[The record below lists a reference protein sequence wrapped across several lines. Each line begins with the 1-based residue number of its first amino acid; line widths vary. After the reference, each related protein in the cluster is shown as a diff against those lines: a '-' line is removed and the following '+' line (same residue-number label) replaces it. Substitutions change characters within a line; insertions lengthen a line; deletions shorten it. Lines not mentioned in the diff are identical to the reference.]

1 MMTIMLFK
9 SSKITLGE
17 TEGSTMKT
25 KDFNSWFLDHKE
37 PHEKEIRKKKNKIFT
52 N

>member
-1 MMTIMLFK
+1 MMAIMLFK

-37 PHEKEIRKKKNKIFT
+37 THERDMKKEKQNFH
-52 N
+52 